1 MSVINRPFTSFRVFL
16 SLHVPSSC
24 VFFSLKVRGS
34 ERERVRVRENGDDYG
49 AWSWAYGEVLWAWL
63 TTPFLRGRGRPA
75 HIEVSTDT
83 LRNLSVLSKNVFV

>member
-34 ERERVRVRENGDDYG
+34 ERERERERVRENGDDYG
-49 AWSWAYGEVLWAWL
+49 AWSWAYGEVLWAWSPPPL
-63 TTPFLRGRGRPA
+63 LKGAGSPRSLRLATWTSRTTAR
-75 HIEVSTDT
+75 
-83 LRNLSVLSKNVFV
+83 